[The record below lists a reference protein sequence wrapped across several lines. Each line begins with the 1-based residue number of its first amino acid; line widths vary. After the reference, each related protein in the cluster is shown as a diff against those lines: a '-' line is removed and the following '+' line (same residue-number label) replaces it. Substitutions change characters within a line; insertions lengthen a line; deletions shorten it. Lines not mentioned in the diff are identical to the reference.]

1 VVGNLL
7 ESGKDYD
14 VCFDSVQ
21 TRRNSGCFARVG
33 TRRKWL
39 SRLNKTFIQPTT
51 AQRCRSETE
60 KNILD
65 DFLSSVLSQL
75 KKYHPSGNLTFNN
88 LGIFQ
93 SLTFRILMKKK
104 ILPISLKV
112 NFTPNILSC
121 CGFTHSLSKPE
132 LFWRQLDLLKP
143 LNSTLLIDA
152 KNNKT

>member
-1 VVGNLL
+1 MTFVLIASKRDAIVAVSH
-7 ESGKDYD
+7 ESEHGE
-14 VCFDSVQ
+14 
-21 TRRNSGCFARVG
+21 NGCLASTKRLFNPLPPSDAI
-33 TRRKWL
+33 RKQ
-39 SRLNKTFIQPTT
+39 K
-51 AQRCRSETE
+51 
-60 KNILD
+60 KNILE
-65 DFLSSVLSQL
+65 DFLSSVLSQF